1 MLSVGLLL
9 LLELLV
15 RKASSLYLFSSENS
29 FSSQNKWLKL
39 TNYFLFFS
47 REMFESDINVIGNSG
62 ANLHINDVSN
72 FFWYILSI
80 FFLFH
85 ATWFCTLT
93 NSSHSMWEKK
103 KKWNV
108 FSFSWFLSSSFSYAP
123 KAQIPTYIFS
133 FLFFPFKFFSSP
145 VMMQPDTK
153 WCQKIVL

>member
-9 LLELLV
+9 LLELIV

-80 FFLFH
+80 FFCFMQLDSAHLRIRHIVCERRKKMKCFLFLMV
-85 ATWFCTLT
+85 FIFVIFLCTKST
-93 NSSHSMWEKK
+93 NSHIY
-103 KKWNV
+103 
-108 FSFSWFLSSSFSYAP
+108 F
-123 KAQIPTYIFS
+123 
-133 FLFFPFKFFSSP
+133 FFSLFP
-145 VMMQPDTK
+145 
-153 WCQKIVL
+153 I

>member
-9 LLELLV
+9 LLELIV

-103 KKWNV
+103 KMKC
-108 FSFSWFLSSSFSYAP
+108 
-123 KAQIPTYIFS
+123 
-133 FLFFPFKFFSSP
+133 FLFLMVFIFVIFLCTKSTNSHIYFFFSLFP
-145 VMMQPDTK
+145 
-153 WCQKIVL
+153 I

>member
-9 LLELLV
+9 LLELIV

-103 KKWNV
+103 KNEMFSLSHGFYLRHFLMHQKHKFPHIFFL
-108 FSFSWFLSSSFSYAP
+108 FSFSHLNFSAVR
-123 KAQIPTYIFS
+123 
-133 FLFFPFKFFSSP
+133 L
-145 VMMQPDTK
+145 
-153 WCQKIVL
+153 WCNRTPNDVRK